1 MTKKK
6 KVQIFKLEERVL
18 FEGAAAADIVAA
30 VDNAGA
36 ADHADQADSDSAE
49 KEDQFVQNTVRNAGP
64 AEAPSADS
72 NVRNSGEGLPQADSA
87 SADPADALI
96 EGSAGFPQ
104 LTDPETSFSGEVAD
118 FLSADMS
125 DASGSG
131 LAAGALTE
139 AEKTELVILDKD
151 AAAELDPAELEGKNV
166 LVLDGESDAADQ
178 VENWLNEHDGESF
191 DSVKL
196 VSDSMDA
203 DDIGDI
209 QGHLTENAQVE
220 NISLA
225 DFRAELSGAD
235 QDMVIFPDSDANI
248 SVDGAPLADEADA
261 VPGELLEDAAEER
274 NELVIINST
283 TADLDNVLDQLGDSR
298 DVLVLDANSQDSAM
312 EQISAYLEA
321 HSDKQYDAVH
331 ILTHGNDSGLILGSD
346 YVTDVS
352 AFEIFRGHIAD
363 NGDMMIYGCETAA
376 TDAGQSFLQGI
387 ADATGADVAAST
399 NLTGAAALGG
409 DWTLEYSTGAIE
421 TTSISLDSSW
431 NHAFEIYTVGEGKT
445 YTRIGDLGTLLNG
458 SDVQIV
464 LSSNIKEVKSITV
477 NGNVFVHTDD
487 KGDYKWD
494 MGGHTLTVSN
504 GASLTVEVSNVDL
517 SNAASVDVAGSLT
530 LQNSGTSS
538 HSSNINVNLLDHGKL
553 ALQKNVTL
561 SNVTA
566 TGNSNTLNMDSTSVI
581 ETFTLNGGN
590 LDFTAGTI
598 NTLTNDS
605 GAAAAGKGAAFGAVI
620 NSGVFT
626 LDGGRADSIS
636 SSDNLTVNSGSVDT
650 VVVSGGSLTISGGSI
665 NTVENSGTADFNG
678 GTVTNFENTVSGTL
692 KLSGSAAVAERL
704 TNDGV
709 LTITGGNVEALTNTG
724 ANATI
729 SGGKVNAITNSGSNL
744 AVSGGSIGDVMN
756 EASGSIDASG
766 GTFGKIDNFGDLHFT
781 GNTTTGMILNE
792 KTLTVDGGVT
802 LTIKTLEGAKAIEN
816 KAGGTINLDGT
827 LLNGNTGMTGTGIR
841 NTDGGTIN
849 GTGEISGFTY
859 AAEVLTGESLV
870 GITTTNNLRALLVSL
885 TVTGKTVTAAG
896 EYTTINDALD
906 FVAGNTANDYSV
918 NIKLDLNDYENW
930 NTFLTVSGDRTL
942 DNLFSINSNTKTNS
956 GENVQLTLVLDGTM
970 TLAMPGDRNGGFIAF
985 DNISL
990 HINNSA
996 ALTVNAG
1003 STLKISGTYSVIE
1016 SVAGLGTAFVV
1027 ARVKDGAAQ
1036 LTNYGTMTINGSFKA
1051 DYLGLKTD
1059 VSAITNYGTL
1069 IFNAGSSFEMTAA
1082 ITSVRPAVTGITN
1095 MTNGTFTADTAKLSL
1110 NVSGRAATSVLF
1122 SNAGT
1127 ASFTDSTT
1135 SVKASGSAQ
1144 TYGLFNNGKLTLTDS
1159 SVDASGGSEAYG
1171 LFNGSSGE
1179 AKFIVTKLPPPIT
1192 ETPGMTYTDYLN
1204 QLYHI
1209 KGSTYSVY
1217 NENIFSTENKVVSGS
1232 GYTVDKGLL
1241 TGTVNG
1247 MDFRDAPLFALIG
1260 DVHTQGRAD
1269 SSGRTTTVLSDVTVD
1284 GKVSSYGNALVDMK
1298 NLRLNGDVIN
1308 QLSTILIS
1316 GDFMTSDFYFGS
1328 THASYGNA
1336 IRIVNDFSASTTGSN
1351 VGGSIYFGTDQT
1363 GTNTRVN
1370 FSMTDNYAFYNLTGT
1385 MVIANFSNLSSEKNP
1400 VQIFNFGVFTLDA
1413 TNADK
1418 GTSKYYTLYVKEAA
1432 ESSNLMDF
1440 YGGHYAT
1447 ADGIRDRGILNMNIN
1462 GHNSASPIQNGMTL
1476 TGLDIRNTQ
1485 NLSAAV
1491 TNYAGKLTINGGKL
1505 SATYSAL
1512 DNLEVILPYGNG
1524 GTLSEVYVVTSVAE
1538 LNGVER
1544 IAGSAYS
1551 VRNTGKLT
1559 IRGTDDTATLFTNE
1573 LDFSSNYIGDYTAV
1587 VNSSV
1592 SVYMQEFD
1600 SGTNDVPTIDWIY
1613 WRSAF
1618 TNMVIKITNVSSS
1631 AVLPGVKLYQMT
1643 ADSITASTQ
1652 IDLPLDYTY
1661 TVPNTSDVW
1670 RGYGNALVEAAAVLH
1685 NVSFSAKSSPD
1696 TQMVFLNWGSLTV
1709 TGIKDAGNQF
1719 RDFDFLINNSSS
1731 SLNGYSFWAS
1741 SDRRIHS
1748 GSVPSTSYQHKTN
1761 ADITVGFDVAASH
1774 IARNYGEL
1782 TMRGELANPD
1792 SSPLDYNG
1800 RFIADGSSL
1809 TVITSSKLRLVN
1821 FSVIGTNTPYAI
1833 QVEAGGQLGI
1843 YNGTYDSANNEW
1855 KGGSNAYITAAGGTA
1870 ILNQGYVEMINGA
1883 ITGSVNGI
1891 ESTDMAGKLAIVNS
1905 TIAGNSGWGIIS
1917 SIADPGSEYWN
1928 FLVANSTIAYN
1939 EAGGIWLKAGK
1950 LSLINSIVLNSI
1962 DGKNDILVNG
1972 NGTIDNNGGNIYG
1985 PGTASDGQSKLMNTF
2000 GSPSLV
2006 WNDTYHV
2013 ISVLANADARTM
2025 SVAWSYDAPD
2035 SGFFVLGHIWYNSA
2049 TAGKYQIHYDQL
2061 GNARETSGSVIGAYV
2076 AEGSPTPPAIS
2087 VIVNTFK
2094 EDSNPNNN
2102 VWSLRE
2108 VIEYLQSDKN
2118 TSGAYE
2124 VAFDWD
2130 ALLAEESDVSK
2141 WVFLLDNTG
2150 GALKFDGNNVAGITG
2165 IVINGFYNGNTNM
2178 ITVSGDN
2185 LSDSVFVVD
2194 GMDLTLSNLTVDGA
2208 GTAGTSVNVNGAA
2221 VRLEGTANTSLTV
2234 DGNVSFTGG
2243 NTTADGGAI
2252 YVGAGA
2258 VLTMTGTGNVI
2269 SGNTANNGGGIYNL
2283 GTATVSGTEIKGGK
2297 AANNGGGIYNSGTLT
2312 VDGNIENNAAAAGG
2326 ALYMA
2331 GGSLSVN
2338 GTITGNTANDGG
2350 ALYMAGG
2357 SLSVNGTITGNT
2369 ANDGGAIY
2377 MTGGILSVNG
2387 TITGNTA
2394 NDGGAIYMT
2403 GGDLSVG
2410 GSITNNT
2417 ASSGAVVH
2425 LADGNA
2431 TIGSL
2436 DSHVAI
2442 LGNSGSL
2449 VYQTGGDLQLI
2460 NAQIRKN
2467 GTAADSGMSLF
2478 DAAGGT
2484 LSVLNSTV
2492 TENFGDSLNV
2502 LKMSGSATV
2511 NLGDATLAFN
2521 GNGKNAAMQL
2531 TGGTLNVVNS
2541 IVDHTGGLSAVTL
2554 NQVASLLNEDVN
2566 QIFAMDEYG
2575 TPRDGKNGT
2584 LKISFSGLA
2593 GKGGVMTGFARTVSG
2608 TQLFYQREAGG
2619 SWYDVSGNE
2628 ISGTVTVIDR
2638 GQNDVVRDYNGYG
2651 QLSIG
2656 AFSLGSMNNQSLV
2669 VTISGDKMDEYD
2681 GETSLREALEYA
2693 DYLYSTTGVVQTVT
2707 FKPGLGYVEAD
2718 QTFTVSSSVNI
2729 SGSVTVQPGAGFAG
2743 SSIFTVKGDSTLTV
2757 NGLTVDG
2764 DGKAR
2769 GFEVINSNLN
2779 LNGTVVRDGIAGQGG
2794 GVYATNSNITVNGG
2808 AFSGNTAAAEGG
2820 AVYLN
2825 GGALNAS
2832 GTSFDSNSAVDGAA
2846 IYSLGGLVGLSNVG
2860 VSGNQASA
2868 GAVITAAGTGVYM
2881 NESTFIGNKAGT
2893 NLVDAGGKIT
2903 ALTVTTAD
2911 NTTGSSL
2918 FKGTAADIV
2927 NSSITGTAGDGSA
2940 LVSVPGLAQVANSVI
2955 VGDGMADSV
2964 SAGEVYAAYS
2974 IFGNQPGNLSVNDGN
2989 VFGQTRGSVFNGLVN
3004 GKLTTAK
3011 NSPASTGVW
3020 TTYDAASGEINYTT
3034 RPDSVW
3040 TEGYNPNRMT
3050 WNYLG
3055 PGNRPGRYIASNLVG
3070 SADMSPSI
3078 GAFWGNSVKP
3088 DFGPGVNAGMVD
3100 PSYSG
3105 LFSTDW
3111 SSYVLSNGI
3120 LIDPGFYLTFATDS
3134 ELGWYDDLYQQLF
3147 GRRYTDLDSFSVIT
3161 GRGDVG
3167 QTPSGENDIDL
3178 SVKGMVEDDFSEFIE
3193 APYHAEDGV
3202 PLTEEEL
3209 NQIRNAA
3216 VTGERPEDSLNLSET
3231 VHQKVAS
3238 ALRSADLFKDS
3249 FDKALD
3255 TLLGLDA

>member
-166 LVLDGESDAADQ
+166 LVLDGESAAADQ

-248 SVDGAPLADEADA
+248 SVDGAPLTETDT

-274 NELVIINST
+274 NELVIVNST

-346 YVTDVS
+346 YVTEAS

-409 DWTLEYSTGAIE
+409 DWTLEYSTGTIE

-477 NGNVFVHTDD
+477 DGNVFVHTND

-590 LDFTAGTI
+590 LEFTAGTI

-636 SSDNLTVNSGSVDT
+636 SSDNLTVISGFVDT

-665 NTVENSGTADFNG
+665 NTVENSGTAAFNG
-678 GTVTNFENTVSGTL
+678 GTVTNFGNTVTGTL
-692 KLSGSAAVAERL
+692 NLSGSAAVAERL

-766 GTFGKIDNFGDLHFT
+766 GTFGMITNFGDLHFT
-781 GNTTTGMILNE
+781 GDTTTGMILNE

-802 LTIKTLEGAKAIEN
+802 LTIKTLDGAKAIEN

-827 LLNGNTGMTGTGIR
+827 LLNGNTEKTGTGIR

-896 EYTTINDALD
+896 EYTTINDAQD
-906 FVAGNTANDYSV
+906 FVAGTTANDYSV

-970 TLAMPGDRNGGFIAF
+970 TLAMPTSRNGGFIAF

-1016 SVAGLGTAFVV
+1016 SVSGLGTAFVV

-1036 LTNYGTMTINGSFKA
+1036 LTNYGTMTVNGSFKA

-1095 MTNGTFTADTAKLSL
+1095 MTNGTFTADTAKLSM

-1127 ASFTDSTT
+1127 ASFTDSTA

-1232 GYTVDKGLL
+1232 GYTADKGLL

-1308 QLSTILIS
+1308 QLSTILFS

-1370 FSMTDNYAFYNLTGT
+1370 FSSTGDYAFYNLTGT
-1385 MVIANFSNLSSEKNP
+1385 MAIANFSNLSSEKNP

-1476 TGLDIRNTQ
+1476 TGLDIRNTL
-1485 NLSAAV
+1485 NYSAAV

-1524 GTLSEVYVVTSVAE
+1524 GSLSEVYVVTSVAE

-1643 ADSITASTQ
+1643 ADSITARTQ
-1652 IDLPLDYTY
+1652 VDLPLDYTY

-2283 GTATVSGTEIKGGK
+2283 GTATVSGTEIRGNK
-2297 AANNGGGIYNSGTLT
+2297 AVGNGGGIYNSGTLT

-2377 MTGGILSVNG
+2377 MTGGDLSVDG

-2541 IVDHTGGLSAVTL
+2541 IVDHTGSLSAVTL
-2554 NQVASLLNEDVN
+2554 NQVASLLNEDVT

-2608 TQLFYQREAGG
+2608 TQLFYQTASGG

-3070 SADMSPSI
+3070 SAEMSPSI

-3111 SSYVLSNGI
+3111 SSYVLANGI

-3134 ELGWYDDLYQQLF
+3134 ELGWYDDLYRQLF

>member
-36 ADHADQADSDSAE
+36 ADNADQADGDSAE

-87 SADPADALI
+87 SADPAEALI
-96 EGSAGFPQ
+96 EGSADFPQ

-125 DASGSG
+125 DASDSG
-131 LAAGALTE
+131 LSVGSLTE
-139 AEKTELVILDKD
+139 AEKSELIILDKD

-166 LVLDGESDAADQ
+166 LILDGESDAAEQ
-178 VENWLNEHDGESF
+178 IENWLNEHDDQNF

-196 VSDSMDA
+196 VSDSVDA
-203 DDIGDI
+203 NDIGDI
-209 QGHLTENAQVE
+209 QGHLMENAQVE

-235 QDMVIFPDSDANI
+235 QDMVIFPDNDANI
-248 SVDGAPLADEADA
+248 SVDGAPLTETDT
-261 VPGELLEDAAEER
+261 VPGELLEDAAKER

-298 DVLVLDANSQDSAM
+298 DILIIDANSQDSAM
-312 EQISAYLEA
+312 EQIAAYLEA

-376 TDAGQSFLQGI
+376 TEAGQSFLQGI

-399 NLTGAAALGG
+399 NLTGSTALGG
-409 DWTLEYSTGAIE
+409 DWTLEYSTGTIE
-421 TTSISLDSSW
+421 TTNISLDSSW
-431 NHAFEIYTVGEGKT
+431 NHTFQTYTVGEGKT
-445 YTRIGDLGTLLNG
+445 YTKIGDLGALLDG
-458 SDVQIV
+458 SDVQII
-464 LSSNIKEVKSITV
+464 LSSNVTEVGNITI
-477 NGNVFVHTDD
+477 NGKVFVYTDG
-487 KGDYKWD
+487 KGEYSWN
-494 MGGHTLTVSN
+494 MGGRTLTVSD
-504 GASLTVEVSNVDL
+504 GASLTVVVSDVNL
-517 SNAASVDVAGSLT
+517 TNASSVEVAGSLT
-530 LQNSGTSS
+530 LQNNSDSTSVR
-538 HSSNINVNLLDHGKL
+538 NTNLNVNLLDNGKL
-553 ALQKNVTL
+553 TLEKYVSL

-566 TGNSNTLNMDSTSVI
+566 TGNSNTLMMNFTSVI
-581 ETFTLNGGN
+581 DSFTLNGGT
-590 LDFTAGTI
+590 LDFSAGTI
-598 NTLTNDS
+598 NNLTNNS
-605 GAAAAGKGAAFGAVI
+605 GASAFGKGAAFGTVS
-620 NSGVFT
+620 NYGQFS
-626 LDGGRADSIS
+626 LEGGSANSIS
-636 SSDNLTVNSGSVDT
+636 SSNDLIINDGAVESVSVSSGN
-650 VVVSGGSLTISGGSI
+650 LTISGGSI
-665 NTVENSGTADFNG
+665 NTVVNSGTADFNG
-678 GTVTNFENTVSGTL
+678 GTVANFENTVSGTL
-692 KLSGSAAVAERL
+692 DLSGSAFVTERL
-704 TNDGV
+704 TNAGA
-709 LTITGGNVEALTNTG
+709 LSITGGSVEALNNSG
-724 ANATI
+724 ANASI
-729 SGGKVNAITNSGSNL
+729 SGGKVNSIINSGSNL
-744 AVSGGSIGDVMN
+744 TIDSGIIGNMTNTAAGSVVVGGGMFESEITNRGDLKF
-756 EASGSIDASG
+756 SGNA
-766 GTFGKIDNFGDLHFT
+766 TTGKIT
-781 GNTTTGMILNE
+781 NE
-792 KTLTVDGGVT
+792 NT
-802 LTIKTLEGAKAIEN
+802 LTIENGVNLTVNTPLGEVAIEN

-827 LLNGNTGMTGTGIR
+827 LVNGSTDKTGTGLR
-841 NTDGGTIN
+841 NTDGGIIN
-849 GTGEISGFTY
+849 GTGTIKGFLYGAEILFGSSLDNIDLSG
-859 AAEVLTGESLV
+859 
-870 GITTTNNLRALLVSL
+870 NDRATVMSL
-885 TVTGKTVTAAG
+885 TVNGKDSVLSSGEFKTVD
-896 EYTTINDALD
+896 EALD
-906 FVAGNTANDYSV
+906 YVISNTGSDYTI
-918 NIKLDLNDYENW
+918 NIKLNIADYADW
-930 NTFLTVSGDRTL
+930 NTFLTISGDRILT
-942 DNLFSINSNTKTNS
+942 NLVSINSNTVTGS
-956 GENVQLTLVLDGTM
+956 GENVQLKLVLDGSM
-970 TLAMPGDRNGGFIAF
+970 TIAMIGNGGMVTF
-985 DNISL
+985 DNVSL
-990 HINNSA
+990 QINENAS
-996 ALTVNAG
+996 LTVNAG
-1003 STLKISGTYSVIE
+1003 KNFKITGTYSEIE
-1016 SVAGLGTAFVV
+1016 SVSGLGTEFVI
-1027 ARVKDGAAQ
+1027 ARVKDSATT
-1036 LTNYGTMTINGSFKA
+1036 LTNYGTLTVDGTFTASYNDLTM
-1051 DYLGLKTD
+1051 D
-1059 VSAITNYGTL
+1059 VSAIVNYGIL
-1069 IFNAGSSFEMTAA
+1069 RFNAGSSFAMTAVIKGGLSA
-1082 ITSVRPAVTGITN
+1082 RPSVTGITN
-1095 MTNGTFTADTAKLSL
+1095 MAGGTFTADNADLSL
-1110 NVSGRAATSVLF
+1110 AVGSISASTNGRAATAALLRNS
-1122 SNAGT
+1122 GT
-1127 ASFTDSTT
+1127 AAFTDSTA
-1135 SVKASGSAQ
+1135 SVNAQLTTQ
-1144 TYGLFNNGKLTLTDS
+1144 TYGLFNNGNLTLTDS
-1159 SVDASGGSEAYG
+1159 SVDASGSEAYG
-1171 LFNGSSGE
+1171 LFNGSNGE
-1179 AKFIVTKLPPPIT
+1179 ARVIVTKLPTVT

-1217 NENIFSTENKVVSGS
+1217 NENIFSTENRVSSGS
-1232 GYTVDKGLL
+1232 GYTVVNGLL

-1247 MDFRDAPLFALIG
+1247 MNFRDAPLFALIG
-1260 DVHTQGRAD
+1260 DIHTQGRAD
-1269 SSGRTTTVLSDVTVD
+1269 SSGRTTTALSDITVD
-1284 GKVSSYGNALVDMK
+1284 GDVSSYGNALIDLK

-1308 QLSTILIS
+1308 QLSTVLIS

-1328 THASYGNA
+1328 THASYGKA
-1336 IRIVNDFSASTTGSN
+1336 INIVNDFSGSTTGSN
-1351 VGGSIYFGTDQT
+1351 AGGSIYFGTDQT
-1363 GTNTRVN
+1363 GANTRVN
-1370 FSMTDNYAFYNLTGT
+1370 FSTTDNYAFYNLTGT
-1385 MVIANFSNLSSEKNP
+1385 MAIANFSNLSSEKNP

-1432 ESSNLMDF
+1432 ESSSLMDY
-1440 YGGHYAT
+1440 YGGYYTT

-1462 GHNSASPIQNGMTL
+1462 GHNSASPVQNGMTL

-1485 NLSAAV
+1485 NYSAAV

-1512 DNLEVILPYGNG
+1512 DNMEVILLYGNS
-1524 GTLSEVYVVTSVAE
+1524 TSLSEVYVVTSVAE
-1538 LNGVER
+1538 LNGVEK
-1544 IAGSAYS
+1544 IAGAAYS

-1600 SGTNDVPTIDWIY
+1600 SGTNDVLTVDWIY

-1618 TNMVIKITNVSSS
+1618 TNNVVRVTSGSTG
-1631 AVLPGVKLYQMT
+1631 AVLPSVKLYQMT
-1643 ADSITASTQ
+1643 ADSITARTQ

-1696 TQMVFLNWGSLTV
+1696 TQLVFLNWGSLTV

-1731 SLNGYSFWAS
+1731 SLNGDTFWAS

-1792 SSPLDYNG
+1792 NSQLDYNG

-1809 TVITSSKLRLVN
+1809 TVVTSSKLRLVN

-1855 KGGSNAYITAAGGTA
+1855 IGGSNAYITAAGGTA

-1939 EAGGIWLKAGK
+1939 GAGGIWLKAGK

-1962 DGKNDILVNG
+1962 DGETDILVNG
-1972 NGTIDNNGGNIYG
+1972 NSTIDNNGGNIYG
-1985 PGTASDGQSKLMNTF
+1985 PGKASDGQSKLMNTF
-2000 GSPSLV
+2000 GSANLV

-2013 ISVLANADARTM
+2013 ISVLANADARSM
-2025 SVAWSYDAPD
+2025 SVAWSFDAQE
-2035 SGFFVLGHIWYNSA
+2035 SGFFVIGHIWYNSA
-2049 TAGKYQIHYDQL
+2049 TAGKYQVSYDQL

-2076 AEGSPTPPAIS
+2076 AEGSPTPPTIS

-2094 EDSNPNNN
+2094 EDNNPNNN

-2130 ALLAEESDVSK
+2130 ALLAEEADISK
-2141 WVFLLDNTG
+2141 WVFLLDG
-2150 GALKFDGNNVAGITG
+2150 AKGALTFNGNNAAGITS
-2165 IVINGFYNGNTNM
+2165 IVINGFYNGNTNV

-2185 LSDSVFVVD
+2185 LTDSVFVVN
-2194 GMDLTLSNLTVDGA
+2194 GMNLTLSNLTVNGA
-2208 GTAGTSVNVNGAA
+2208 GTAGGMAVDANGAA
-2221 VRLEGTANTSLTV
+2221 VRLEDNTNASLTV
-2234 DGNVSFTGG
+2234 SGNVSFIDG
-2243 NTTADGGAI
+2243 NTRGSGGAI

-2258 VLTMTGTGNVI
+2258 ILSMTGTGNLI
-2269 SGNTANNGGGIYNL
+2269 SGNTASAGGGIYNL
-2283 GTATVSGTEIKGGK
+2283 GTATVSGTEIKNNN
-2297 AANNGGGIYNSGTLT
+2297 AMNGGGIYNNGTLT
-2312 VDGNIENNAAAAGG
+2312 ADGNIENNTAENGG
-2326 ALYMA
+2326 AVYMA
-2331 GGSLSVN
+2331 GGDLTLN
-2338 GTITGNTANDGG
+2338 GKLTGNTANAGG
-2350 ALYMAGG
+2350 AVYMAGG
-2357 SLSVNGTITGNT
+2357 DLTVNGNIAGNT
-2369 ANDGGAIY
+2369 ADSGSAVY
-2377 MTGGILSVNG
+2377 MAG
-2387 TITGNTA
+2387 
-2394 NDGGAIYMT
+2394 
-2403 GGDLSVG
+2403 
-2410 GSITNNT
+2410 
-2417 ASSGAVVH
+2417 
-2425 LADGNA
+2425 GNA

-2442 LGNSGSL
+2442 MGNSGSL
-2449 VYQTGGDLQLI
+2449 VYQTGGDLQII
-2460 NAQIRKN
+2460 NAEIHDN
-2467 GTAADSGMSLF
+2467 GSASDNGLALF
-2478 DAAGGT
+2478 DVRSGT
-2484 LSVLNSTV
+2484 LSLLNSTV
-2492 TENFGDSLNV
+2492 TGNAGENLSV
-2502 LKMSGSATV
+2502 LKMSGDATV
-2511 NLGDATLAFN
+2511 NFGDATIAFN
-2521 GNGKNAAMQL
+2521 GNSRNAAMSL
-2531 TGGTLNVVNS
+2531 EGGTLNVVNS
-2541 IVDHTGGLSAVTL
+2541 IIDHTGALSAVTV

-2566 QIFAMDEYG
+2566 QIFAMDDNGE
-2575 TPRDGKNGT
+2575 PRSGKNGT
-2584 LKISFSGLA
+2584 LRISFSGLA
-2593 GKGGVMTGFARTVSG
+2593 GKGGVMTGFARTANG
-2608 TQLFYQREAGG
+2608 TQLFYQTEANGA
-2619 SWYDVSGNE
+2619 WYDVTGAE
-2628 ISGTVTVIDR
+2628 TQETITVIDR
-2638 GQNDVVRDYNGYG
+2638 GQNDLARNYNGYG

-2656 AFSLGSMNNQSLV
+2656 AFTLGSMNGQSLV

-2693 DYLYSTTGVVQTVT
+2693 DYLYRTTGEIQTIT
-2707 FKPGLGYVEAD
+2707 FKPGLEYVEAD
-2718 QTFTVSSSVNI
+2718 QTFTINGSVRISGTVTVKPSSSFV
-2729 SGSVTVQPGAGFAG
+2729 GDSV
-2743 SSIFTVKGDSTLTV
+2743 FTVNGGATVTV
-2757 NGLTVDG
+2757 NGLTVSG

-2769 GFEVINSNLN
+2769 GFEVSNATLN

-2903 ALTVTTAD
+2903 ALTGTTAD

>member
-166 LVLDGESDAADQ
+166 LVLDGESAAADQ

-248 SVDGAPLADEADA
+248 SVDGAPLTETDT

-274 NELVIINST
+274 NELVIVNST

-346 YVTDVS
+346 YVTEAS

-409 DWTLEYSTGAIE
+409 DWTLEYSTGTIE

-477 NGNVFVHTDD
+477 DGNVFVHTND

-590 LDFTAGTI
+590 LEFTAGTI

-636 SSDNLTVNSGSVDT
+636 SSDNLTVISGFVDT

-665 NTVENSGTADFNG
+665 NTVENSGTAAFNG
-678 GTVTNFENTVSGTL
+678 GTVTNFGNTVTGTL
-692 KLSGSAAVAERL
+692 NLSGSAAVAERL

-766 GTFGKIDNFGDLHFT
+766 GTFGMITNFGDLHFT
-781 GNTTTGMILNE
+781 GDTTTGMILNE

-802 LTIKTLEGAKAIEN
+802 LTIKTLDGAKAIEN

-827 LLNGNTGMTGTGIR
+827 LLNGNTEKTGTGIR

-970 TLAMPGDRNGGFIAF
+970 TLAMPTSRNGGFIAF

-1016 SVAGLGTAFVV
+1016 SVSGLGTAFVV

-1036 LTNYGTMTINGSFKA
+1036 LTNYGTMTVNGSFKA

-1095 MTNGTFTADTAKLSL
+1095 MTNGTFTADTAKLSM

-1127 ASFTDSTT
+1127 ASFTDSTA

-1232 GYTVDKGLL
+1232 GYTADKGLL

-1308 QLSTILIS
+1308 QLSTILFS

-1370 FSMTDNYAFYNLTGT
+1370 FSSTGDYAFYNLTGT
-1385 MVIANFSNLSSEKNP
+1385 MAIANFSNLSSEKNP

-1476 TGLDIRNTQ
+1476 TGLDIRNTL
-1485 NLSAAV
+1485 NYSAAV

-1524 GTLSEVYVVTSVAE
+1524 GSLSEVYVVTSVAE

-1643 ADSITASTQ
+1643 ADSITARTQ
-1652 IDLPLDYTY
+1652 VDLPLDYTY

-2283 GTATVSGTEIKGGK
+2283 GTATVSGTEIRGNK
-2297 AANNGGGIYNSGTLT
+2297 AVGNGGGIYNSGTLT

-2331 GGSLSVN
+2331 GGS
-2338 GTITGNTANDGG
+2338 
-2350 ALYMAGG
+2350 
-2357 SLSVNGTITGNT
+2357 
-2369 ANDGGAIY
+2369 
-2377 MTGGILSVNG
+2377 LSVNG

-2541 IVDHTGGLSAVTL
+2541 IVDHTGSLSAVTL
-2554 NQVASLLNEDVN
+2554 NQVASLLNEDVT

-2608 TQLFYQREAGG
+2608 TQLFYQTASGG

-3070 SADMSPSI
+3070 SAEMSPSI

-3111 SSYVLSNGI
+3111 SSYVLANGI

-3134 ELGWYDDLYQQLF
+3134 ELGWYDDLYRQLF